1 MLNEAANFIRI
12 YGKLHI
18 AQLAYQLG
26 ISVSKAYQLK
36 PLILNMFSDVRFER
50 GYFYVEKKEEGEER
64 VSSQDAKR

>member
-50 GYFYVEKKEEGEER
+50 GYFYVEKTEEAKEG
-64 VSSQDAKR
+64 VASQDAKR

>member
-1 MLNEAANFIRI
+1 MLNEAANFVRQ
-12 YGKLHI
+12 YGRLHI

-36 PLILNMFSDVRFER
+36 PLILNMFSDIKFER

-64 VSSQDAKR
+64 VSS